1 MAADGE
7 WEALPPPTG
16 GGTWAQPGA
25 LTTDKRGYVYW
36 SAKDYGGTGGFAIFQ
51 AIDGVTDRRAREAH
65 NEADEDA
72 VGPTVAFV
80 RGIGRVS
87 SLCTTPGGWLCACQP
102 EQEEVWLYSR
112 SIPRSNEAGAGLLN
126 RLRCGIVVP
135 K

>member
-65 NEADEDA
+65 NEADEDESDRA
-72 VGPTVAFV
+72 NELVQLRHGPTD
-80 RGIGRVS
+80 R
-87 SLCTTPGGWLCACQP
+87 
-102 EQEEVWLYSR
+102 
-112 SIPRSNEAGAGLLN
+112 
-126 RLRCGIVVP
+126 
-135 K
+135 